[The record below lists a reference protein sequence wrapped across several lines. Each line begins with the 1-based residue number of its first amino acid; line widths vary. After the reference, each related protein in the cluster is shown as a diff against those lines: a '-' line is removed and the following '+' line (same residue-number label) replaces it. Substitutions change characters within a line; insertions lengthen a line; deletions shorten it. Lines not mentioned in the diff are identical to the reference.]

1 MDVPPDDAEYDAELE
16 ELLYDAVLAV
26 PDDYGAPGDDLD
38 APPFP
43 AEAEAEPHTA
53 LPSKVESWRKRSA
66 TGAILTGFALGLQQV
81 FEPKRDEP
89 SIVMETS
96 GDPPTDLPIDADFE
110 YQRPGQSVVSIRPWL
125 LDDQPTP
132 GSLAG
137 ADRPDDEAPAP
148 GTGRAE
154 APDHRGQGDGADP
167 PAGPGDPASQP

>member
-1 MDVPPDDAEYDAELE
+1 MDVPPDDAEYDDAELD

-26 PDDYGAPGDDLD
+26 PDGYGEPGEDLD
-38 APPFP
+38 GPPFP
-43 AEAEAEPHTA
+43 AEVEPHTA

-96 GDPPTDLPIDADFE
+96 GDPPRDLPIDADFE

-125 LDDQPTP
+125 LDDQPAP
-132 GSLAG
+132 GSVDG
-137 ADRPDDEAPAP
+137 AELPGEGAPAP
-148 GTGRAE
+148 AAGLTGTS
-154 APDHRGQGDGADP
+154 DHRDPADGADP
-167 PAGPGDPASQP
+167 PAGPGDSASKP